1 MDIQSFITNNLAPI
15 TGLLF
20 LLIVLIKNE
29 TVDKEKKLLLLIW
42 AMELLEL
49 VAYDMELITAAWDHP
64 TKLRILLSAIGYSLR
79 PAIVYVFIKLVRS
92 RENRHW
98 KEVLLL
104 LPAFFAIIA
113 AFSAFFTGIV
123 YSYDSANQFH
133 RGLLGYV
140 PQILTILYLL
150 YFIAV
155 VMRQRILEHQ
165 IATKIMLL
173 VVCYVSL
180 AMALEAIF
188 NIRSIGRTAIV
199 FSTIFFLHALQTK
212 KLKSMIHAL
221 MENENLKEALVTVEK
236 NRNELEEIEN
246 IISTANIGIWRIE
259 LFDGE
264 KPRMSADR
272 EMRRLLAIDDQNLT
286 PEETYNAWYSRI
298 KDTAIPSVTNSV
310 NEMISGRKSE
320 TTYIWNHPILGEQYV
335 RCSGT
340 AYHVKGK
347 GYILRGYHSN
357 VTEEVQAEQK
367 HKQELA
373 DALIAAQHANKAKTT
388 FLNNMSHDIRTP
400 MNAIIG
406 FTSLAAAHLDHKEQV
421 RDYLDKIMTSSNHLL
436 SLINDVLD
444 MSRIESG
451 RVKMEEKEQRLSSI
465 LHDLRNILQS
475 DIRAKRLKFFIDTVD
490 IVDENIICD
499 KLRLNQVL
507 LNFMSNA
514 IKFTKPG
521 GTVGIRIVQK
531 QGAQTGYASFD
542 FIIRDTGIGMSPEF
556 TEHIFE
562 PFTREESST
571 VSGIPGTG
579 LGMSIT
585 KNIVDMMGGTI
596 AVWSEKN
603 VGTEFTLSL
612 CFRLGSNPVRIVPL
626 KNLEGMRALVADNS
640 MDTCTSVSKM
650 LNTIGMKPDWTM
662 SGMEAVYKAKFA
674 YEIGNPYQVFI
685 IDWLIPD
692 LNGVE
697 AVRRIRAAIGN
708 ATPIMILTAYDW
720 SDMEDEAREVGV
732 TAFCAKPLFF
742 SELYEILCGNQPEEP
757 KLLASEKMAD
767 FSGKRI
773 LIVEDNEL
781 NREIAME
788 FIGQT
793 GAAIETAENGQIAVD
808 MVSSSEEG
816 YYSLIFMDIQMPVMD
831 GLEAT
836 RTIRALNRGDAA
848 TLPIVAMS
856 ANAFMENVETSLAAG
871 MNDHLAKPLDMA
883 KVIETIK
890 TYT

>member
-1 MDIQSFITNNLAPI
+1 
-15 TGLLF
+15 
-20 LLIVLIKNE
+20 
-29 TVDKEKKLLLLIW
+29 
-42 AMELLEL
+42 
-49 VAYDMELITAAWDHP
+49 
-64 TKLRILLSAIGYSLR
+64 
-79 PAIVYVFIKLVRS
+79 
-92 RENRHW
+92 
-98 KEVLLL
+98 
-104 LPAFFAIIA
+104 
-113 AFSAFFTGIV
+113 
-123 YSYDSANQFH
+123 
-133 RGLLGYV
+133 
-140 PQILTILYLL
+140 
-150 YFIAV
+150 
-155 VMRQRILEHQ
+155 
-165 IATKIMLL
+165 
-173 VVCYVSL
+173 
-180 AMALEAIF
+180 
-188 NIRSIGRTAIV
+188 
-199 FSTIFFLHALQTK
+199 
-212 KLKSMIHAL
+212 
-221 MENENLKEALVTVEK
+221 
-236 NRNELEEIEN
+236 
-246 IISTANIGIWRIE
+246 
-259 LFDGE
+259 
-264 KPRMSADR
+264 
-272 EMRRLLAIDDQNLT
+272 
-286 PEETYNAWYSRI
+286 
-298 KDTAIPSVTNSV
+298 
-310 NEMISGRKSE
+310 
-320 TTYIWNHPILGEQYV
+320 
-335 RCSGT
+335 
-340 AYHVKGK
+340 
-347 GYILRGYHSN
+347 
-357 VTEEVQAEQK
+357 
-367 HKQELA
+367 
-373 DALIAAQHANKAKTT
+373 
-388 FLNNMSHDIRTP
+388 
-400 MNAIIG
+400 
-406 FTSLAAAHLDHKEQV
+406 
-421 RDYLDKIMTSSNHLL
+421 
-436 SLINDVLD
+436 
-444 MSRIESG
+444 
-451 RVKMEEKEQRLSSI
+451 
-465 LHDLRNILQS
+465 
-475 DIRAKRLKFFIDTVD
+475 
-490 IVDENIICD
+490 
-499 KLRLNQVL
+499 
-507 LNFMSNA
+507 
-514 IKFTKPG
+514 
-521 GTVGIRIVQK
+521 
-531 QGAQTGYASFD
+531 
-542 FIIRDTGIGMSPEF
+542 
-556 TEHIFE
+556 
-562 PFTREESST
+562 
-571 VSGIPGTG
+571 
-579 LGMSIT
+579 
-585 KNIVDMMGGTI
+585 MMGGTI

-697 AVRRIRAAIGN
+697 AVRRIRAAIGD